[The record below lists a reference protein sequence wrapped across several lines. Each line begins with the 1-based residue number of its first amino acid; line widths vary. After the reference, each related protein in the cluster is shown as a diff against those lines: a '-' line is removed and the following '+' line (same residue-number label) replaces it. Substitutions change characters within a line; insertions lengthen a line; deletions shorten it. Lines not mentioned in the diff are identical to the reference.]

1 MRIIIVALF
10 LVLLSKPA
18 LAGCIDN
25 PRTCNK
31 NLLCAYA
38 ETSYADGFFWNRK
51 NILYM
56 LKRQNEGG
64 LAAE

>member
-1 MRIIIVALF
+1 MHLILVAFF
-10 LVLLSKPA
+10 LILSSKTV

-38 ETSYADGFFWNRK
+38 ETSDSYFLEYEK
-51 NILYM
+51 ISSTC
-56 LKRQNEGG
+56 
-64 LAAE
+64 